1 MTNIHWVIIGIL
13 GLAVAFFLV
22 RFMLARSDHIPG
34 GALAN
39 KLNQE
44 YQYFLGLKG
53 HMKQDT
59 QTANDICEFFTKY
72 NVDPVPYFA
81 KIECPVDVEVK
92 TTISIKQSEQI
103 MLAVSQDMESHR
115 KAT

>member
-1 MTNIHWVIIGIL
+1 M
-13 GLAVAFFLV
+13 AVVFLV

-39 KLNQE
+39 KLNKE

-59 QTANDICEFFTKY
+59 QTVNDICEFFAKY
-72 NVDPVPYFA
+72 NVDPVPYFEN
-81 KIECPVDVEVK
+81 IEPPIAREGE
-92 TTISIKQSEQI
+92 TILSVNQSEQI
-103 MLAVSQDMESHR
+103 MLAVSQDMESR
-115 KAT
+115 QKAT